1 MLRRVVAEPDR
12 FVVKQYNNRLSMTVR
27 KIYSISEAVAM
38 LRHLADVAATKKE
51 K

>member
-1 MLRRVVAEPDR
+1 MLRRVIAEPER

-38 LRHLADVAATKKE
+38 LRHLADIATPNS
-51 K
+51 